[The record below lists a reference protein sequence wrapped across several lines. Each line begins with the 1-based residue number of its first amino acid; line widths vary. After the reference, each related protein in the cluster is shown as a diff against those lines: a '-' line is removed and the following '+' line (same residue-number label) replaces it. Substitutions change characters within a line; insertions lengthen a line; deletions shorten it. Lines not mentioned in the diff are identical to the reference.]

1 MAVMRTE
8 WIISIQKIPL
18 AGSRSQDG
26 NTYEIALRHQPGA
39 FPILLSFRKIRSV
52 SKLKRIAE
60 ELFGPDLQRRD
71 AEGTVRS
78 SANCLIEIHP
88 IAEARGEPICSVPAV
103 ES

>member
-1 MAVMRTE
+1 
-8 WIISIQKIPL
+8 
-18 AGSRSQDG
+18 
-26 NTYEIALRHQPGA
+26 
-39 FPILLSFRKIRSV
+39 V

-60 ELFGPDLQRRD
+60 ELFGPDLQWRD